1 MITDIVI
8 NGIMGAIAGAVIAFV
23 IGRLT

>member
-8 NGIMGAIAGAVIAFV
+8 NGIMGAITGGVIAFV
-23 IGRLT
+23 IGRFK